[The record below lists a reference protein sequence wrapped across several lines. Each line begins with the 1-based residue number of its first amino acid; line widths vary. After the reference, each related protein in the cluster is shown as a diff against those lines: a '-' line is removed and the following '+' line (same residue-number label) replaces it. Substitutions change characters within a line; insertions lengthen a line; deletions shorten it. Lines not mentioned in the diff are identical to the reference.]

1 MKRIILTLTL
11 ALFTLPILNAQDLPS
26 YVPTEG
32 LVAYYPFNGNA
43 NDASGNGHHAT
54 VNGARVSTDR
64 FGNSDKS
71 SLSTTYSAA
80 LPNRILCGEG
90 KIELESI
97 DNQKTQRY

>member
-43 NDASGNGHHAT
+43 NDASGT
-54 VNGARVSTDR
+54 WTSW
-64 FGNSDKS
+64 NS
-71 SLSTTYSAA
+71 
-80 LPNRILCGEG
+80 
-90 KIELESI
+90 
-97 DNQKTQRY
+97 